1 MSGIYLPVGSICKM
15 KKEKLPVMI
24 IGYKKISD
32 SINYIVC
39 NYPQGITEGFNE
51 KIENPNNIEDIIQVG
66 YVADEH
72 NKYMQNIVENKVSTE
87 SKQTEIKTKNREK
100 YEFDENGIVIGVNN
114 NTENKT
120 QNNISNSPYEFDENG
135 IVIAVRNSNNNEKQV
150 QKKQYEF
157 DENGIVVAVS
167 ENPFTPNYET
177 RKKEEDLTVFK
188 KYEFDE
194 NGIVIGVK

>member
-51 KIENPNNIEDIIQVG
+51 KIENNIEDIIQVG